1 MTITDHQAKYY
12 AHELT
17 IQHAAGGVDRLS
29 QSLFDARVDLNPH
42 QINAALFA
50 LNNPLSR
57 GVILADEVGLG
68 KTIEAG
74 LVLSQQWAEHKR
86 KLLIIC
92 PASLRRQWAQE
103 LKDKFNLPS
112 QILDARTWRN
122 LKKEGIYN
130 PLSDD
135 KIVIMSYHYAVRL
148 EEQLLIEPWDLIV
161 IDEAHKLRNAHRI
174 SNKMGQVLRR
184 TLAGRRKLLLTA
196 TPLQNSLMELYGLST
211 IIDEHLFGDERTF
224 RQQYIHG
231 AGSTE
236 DLKQR
241 LKGFV
246 HRTLRKDVLE
256 YVRYTQRQ
264 TLTVPFMPTTQEQ
277 DLYYGISA
285 LLEKEESYALP
296 TKQRH
301 LTGLILRKLLASS
314 SFAVRNTLETIQKR
328 LIALKTGEHEEAGLI
343 AQLVEEDDLEKAYL
357 ETESIEEVDIKGGSS
372 GADGSSNDEDIDQ
385 KQLAYEIEELEQYI
399 QQAKNITQ
407 DSKAPALLTA
417 LSQGF
422 EKMAEMGASRKVIIF
437 TESKITQEYL
447 ASFLTANGY
456 SNNDDD
462 QEDQEK
468 SQHRIVTFNGTNN
481 KPQATQIYQQWLLEN
496 EGSDK
501 ISGSPQI
508 DRRSALIDHFK
519 HHAEIMIATEA
530 AAEGVNL
537 QFCSLLINYDLPW
550 NPQRVEQRIGRCHR
564 YGQKFDVVVI
574 NFLNQ
579 TNQADQRVLEL
590 LTEKF
595 HLFDGVFGASDEVLG
610 SIESGIDFEKRIQ
623 AIYETCRTPETIEE
637 AFTTLQKE
645 LETDINEK
653 MQQTKSL
660 LLENFDE
667 DIHDLLKIQLD
678 AAEQRLDKVGR
689 WFWALTQHELDGK
702 ALFEE
707 SNHSFVLQHDIP
719 NTETGT
725 YQLIKRGKNKDRNPL
740 EHAHNYRLSDTLGE
754 WVLGQAKSRHLN
766 ASPNLEHVCFDYG
779 AHTAKVS
786 VIEPL
791 IGCSGTLTLQ
801 KFSIASLECSEDY
814 LLFAA
819 IDNNGTAM
827 PSETAQKLM
836 QLPGFL
842 RQESKEPAFINSTAS
857 NTFSETKDEQLYQR
871 NAILEAARQGVEKNV
886 NDRNLSFFEEEVNK
900 LDDWAD
906 DLKEGLEQSIKEMD
920 KEIKHVRREAKI
932 SPTLEEKLGLQ
943 KQQRKLESQRNRSRK
958 ELFDKQDEVDE
969 RRESLI
975 ESLEGKLNKQTSTED
990 LFTIQWSVK

>member
-1 MTITDHQAKYY
+1 M
-12 AHELT
+12 
-17 IQHAAGGVDRLS
+17 
-29 QSLFDARVDLNPH
+29 FDASVDLNPH

-50 LNNPLSR
+50 LNNPLSQ
-57 GVILADEVGLG
+57 GVVLADEVGLG

-112 QILDARTWRN
+112 QILDTRTWRN

-130 PLSDD
+130 PLSGD
-135 KIVIMSYHYAVRL
+135 KIVIMSYHYAARL

-184 TLAGRRKLLLTA
+184 ALAGRCKLLLTA

-231 AGSTE
+231 TGSIE
-236 DLKQR
+236 GLKQR

-264 TLTVPFMPTTQEQ
+264 TLTVPFMPTTQEEH
-277 DLYYGISA
+277 LYNGISA

-328 LIALKTGEHEEAGLI
+328 LIALKTGEHEEADLI
-343 AQLVEEDDLEKAYL
+343 AQLVEENDLEQAYP
-357 ETESIEEVDIKGGSS
+357 ETESIEEIDSEYDS
-372 GADGSSNDEDIDQ
+372 TNDEDIDQ
-385 KQLAYEIEELEQYI
+385 EQLACEIEELEQYI

-407 DSKAPALLTA
+407 DSKASALLTA
-417 LSQGF
+417 LDQGF
-422 EKMAEMGASRKVIIF
+422 EKMAAMGAPRKVIIF
-437 TESKITQEYL
+437 TESKRTQEYL
-447 ASFLTANGY
+447 TSFLTANGY
-456 SNNDDD
+456 DNNNEPEE
-462 QEDQEK
+462 EDNN
-468 SQHRIVTFNGTNN
+468 RIVTFSGTNN
-481 KPQATQIYQQWLLEN
+481 KPQATQIYQQWLTEN

-564 YGQKFDVVVI
+564 YGQKYDVVVI
-574 NFLNQ
+574 NFINES
-579 TNQADQRVLEL
+579 NYADQRILEL

-623 AIYETCRTPETIEE
+623 AIYATCRTPETIEE
-637 AFTTLQKE
+637 AFITLQKE

-707 SNHSFVLQHDIP
+707 SNHSFVLQHPIP
-719 NTETGT
+719 NTATGT
-725 YQLIKRGKNKDRNPL
+725 YQLIKRGKNKDHNQL
-740 EHAHNYRLSDTLGE
+740 ENAHKYRLSDTLGE
-754 WVLGQAKSRHLN
+754 WVLDQAKSRHLN
-766 ASPNLEHVCFDYG
+766 SSQNLEHVCFDYS
-779 AHTAKVS
+779 AHTVKVS

-801 KFSIASLECSEDY
+801 KFSIASLECNEDY

-819 IDNNGTAM
+819 IDNNGTAI
-827 PSETAQKLM
+827 PAETAQKLM

-842 RQESKEPAFINSTAS
+842 SRESEEPAFTNSTAS
-857 NTFSETKDEQLYQR
+857 NTLSETKDEQLYQR

-886 NDRNLSFFEEEVNK
+886 NDRNLSFFEQEVNK

-906 DLKEGLEQSIKEMD
+906 DLKKGLEQSIKEMD

-932 SPTLEEKLGLQ
+932 APTLEEKLGLQ

-990 LFTIQWSVK
+990 LFTIRWSVK

>member
-1 MTITDHQAKYY
+1 MLLTKYQAKYF

-17 IQHAAGGVDRLS
+17 IQHAADGVDRLS
-29 QSLFDARVDLNPH
+29 QSLFDASVDLNPH

-74 LVLSQQWAEHKR
+74 LVLSQHWAERKR

-112 QILDARTWRN
+112 QILDARTWRI
-122 LKKEGIYN
+122 LQKEGVIN
-130 PLSDD
+130 PLADK
-135 KIVIMSYHYAVRL
+135 KIVIMSYHYAARL
-148 EEQLLIEPWDLIV
+148 EDMLSVETLDLVV
-161 IDEAHKLRNAHRI
+161 IDEAHKLRNAYRT

-184 TLAGRRKLLLTA
+184 ALVGRRKLLLTA

-211 IIDEHLFGDERTF
+211 IIDEHLFGDEHTF
-224 RQQYIHG
+224 RQQYIHSTG
-231 AGSTE
+231 AVEG
-236 DLKQR
+236 LKHR
-241 LKGFV
+241 LKGFM
-246 HRTLRKDVLE
+246 HRTLRRDVLQ

-264 TLTVPFMPTTQEQ
+264 TLTVPFMPTLQEQ
-277 DLYYGISA
+277 NLYNGISA

-296 TKQRH
+296 KKQRH

-328 LIALKTGEHEEAGLI
+328 LIALKLGDHS
-343 AQLVEEDDLEKAYL
+343 LVDLSTQMVQEDDLQQEYL
-357 ETESIEEVDIKGGSS
+357 EKEYSDDGPIENNNAQEE
-372 GADGSSNDEDIDQ
+372 GAVNIENIDQ
-385 KQLAYEIEELEQYI
+385 DQLNYEIEELEQYI

-407 DSKAPALLTA
+407 DSKAKALLTA
-417 LSQGF
+417 LSKGF
-422 EKMAEMGASRKVIIF
+422 EKMALIGAPRKVIVF
-437 TESKITQEYL
+437 TESKRTQEYL
-447 ASFLTANGY
+447 ASFLAANGY
-456 SNNDDD
+456 GNNDED

-468 SQHRIVTFNGTNN
+468 SQNRIVTFSGTNN
-481 KPQATQIYQQWLLEN
+481 KPQATQIYQQWLIEN

-574 NFLNQ
+574 NFINES
-579 TNQADQRVLEL
+579 NYADQRVLEL

-637 AFTTLQKE
+637 AFTALQKE

-707 SNHSFVLQHDIP
+707 SNHSFVLQHLIP
-719 NTETGT
+719 NTATGT
-725 YQLIKRGKNKDRNPL
+725 YQLIKRGKNKDRNQL
-740 EHAHNYRLSDTLGE
+740 EHAHSYRLADTLGE
-754 WVLGQAKSRHLN
+754 WVLNQAKSRHLN
-766 ASPNLEHVCFDYG
+766 SSQNLEHVCFDYS

-791 IGCSGTLTLQ
+791 IGSSGTLTLQ

-819 IDNNGTAM
+819 IDNNGTAI
-827 PSETAQKLM
+827 PAETAQKLM

-842 RQESKEPAFINSTAS
+842 MQEGEEPAFINSTAS
-857 NTFSETKDEQLYQR
+857 NTFSETKDEQLYHR
-871 NAILEAARQGVEKNV
+871 NAILEAARQGVEKDV
-886 NDRNLSFFEEEVNK
+886 NDRNLSFFEQEVNK

-932 SPTLEEKLGLQ
+932 APTLEEKLGLQ

>member
-1 MTITDHQAKYY
+1 MPITDYQAKYY

-29 QSLFDARVDLNPH
+29 QSLFDASVDLNPH
-42 QINAALFA
+42 QITAALFA
-50 LNNPLSR
+50 LSNPLSQ
-57 GVILADEVGLG
+57 GVVLADEVGLG

-74 LVLSQQWAEHKR
+74 LVLSQHWAERSR

-130 PLSDD
+130 PLADN
-135 KIVIMSYHYAVRL
+135 KIVIMSYHYAARL
-148 EEQLLIEPWDLIV
+148 EEQLLIEPWNLVV
-161 IDEAHKLRNAHRI
+161 IDEAHKLRNAHRT

-184 TLAGRRKLLLTA
+184 ALDGRRKLLLTA

-231 AGSTE
+231 TGSTE
-236 DLKQR
+236 GLKQR

-256 YVRYTQRQ
+256 YVSYTQRQ
-264 TLTVPFMPTTQEQ
+264 TITVPFRPTTQEQ
-277 DLYYGISA
+277 ELYNGITA
-285 LLEKEESYALP
+285 LLEKDDSYALP
-296 TKQRH
+296 TKQKH
-301 LTGLILRKLLASS
+301 LTGIILRKLLASS
-314 SFAVRNTLETIQKR
+314 SFAVMNTLETIKKR
-328 LIALKTGEHEEAGLI
+328 LVALKIGELEETDLI
-343 AQLVEEDDLEKAYL
+343 SHLVENDDLEQDY
-357 ETESIEEVDIKGGSS
+357 IEEVD
-372 GADGSSNDEDIDQ
+372 AENNCLNDENIDQ
-385 KQLAYEIEELEQYI
+385 EQLAYEIEELEQYI
-399 QQAKNITQ
+399 QQAKSITK
-407 DSKAPALLTA
+407 DSKATALLIA
-417 LSQGF
+417 LNQGF
-422 EKMAEMGASRKVIIF
+422 EKMAEMEAPKKVIIF
-437 TESKITQEYL
+437 TESKRTQEYL
-447 ASFLTANGY
+447 ARFLAANGFGNDNVSSEEN
-456 SNNDDD
+456 SNP
-462 QEDQEK
+462 
-468 SQHRIVTFNGTNN
+468 IVTFSGTNN
-481 KPQATQIYQQWLLEN
+481 SPQATQIYQQWLVEN

-579 TNQADQRVLEL
+579 ANKADQRVLEL

-623 AIYETCRTPETIEE
+623 AIYETCRTSEAIEE
-637 AFTTLQKE
+637 AFTDLQKE

-653 MQQTKSL
+653 MQHTKSL

-689 WFWALTQHELDGK
+689 WFWSLTQHELNEK

-707 SNHSFVLQHDIP
+707 SNHSFTLKQAIP
-719 NTETGT
+719 NAAIGT
-725 YQLIKRGKNKDRNPL
+725 YQLIKRGSKQKNLNSNNNRL
-740 EHAHNYRLSDTLGE
+740 ENAHTYRLTDILGE
-754 WVLGQAKSRHLN
+754 WVLDQAKNRPLN
-766 ASPNLEHVCFDYG
+766 QSQEHICFDYS
-779 AHTAKVS
+779 AHNAKVS
-786 VIEPL
+786 VVESFV
-791 IGCSGTLTLQ
+791 GCSGTLTLQ
-801 KFSIASLECSEDY
+801 KFSVASLERNEDY

-819 IDNNGTAM
+819 IDEDGNKL
-827 PSETAQKLM
+827 PEETAQKLM
-836 QLPGFL
+836 QLP
-842 RQESKEPAFINSTAS
+842 AFKNQGLVAGISAAMQ
-857 NTFSETKDEQLYQR
+857 DEAQAQR
-871 NAILEAARQGVEKNV
+871 NAMLQTSRQTVEKNV
-886 NDRNLSFFEEEVNK
+886 NDRNLTFFEQEVTK
-900 LDDWAD
+900 LDGWAD

-920 KEIKHVRREAKI
+920 KEIKQARREAKI
-932 SPTLEEKLGLQ
+932 APTLEEKLALQ
-943 KQQRKLESQRNRSRK
+943 KQQRKLESQRSRSRRD
-958 ELFDKQDEVDE
+958 LFDKQDEVDE

-975 ESLEGKLNKQTSTED
+975 DSLEGKLNKQTSTED

>member
-1 MTITDHQAKYY
+1 MITNYQAKYY

-29 QSLFDARVDLNPH
+29 QSLFDASVDLNPH

-50 LNNPLSR
+50 LNNPLSQ
-57 GVILADEVGLG
+57 GVVLADEVGLG

-74 LVLSQQWAEHKR
+74 LVLSQQWAERKR

-135 KIVIMSYHYAVRL
+135 KIVIMSYHYAARL
-148 EEQLLIEPWDLIV
+148 EEQLLIEPWNLIV
-161 IDEAHKLRNAHRI
+161 IDEAHKLRNAHRV

-184 TLAGRRKLLLTA
+184 ALSGRRKLLLTA

-231 AGSTE
+231 AGSIE
-236 DLKQR
+236 GLKQR

-264 TLTVPFMPTTQEQ
+264 TLTVPFKPTTQEQ
-277 DLYYGISA
+277 DLYNGISA

-328 LIALKTGEHEEAGLI
+328 LISLKKGGHEEADLI
-343 AQLVEEDDLEKAYL
+343 AQLVEEDDLEQDY
-357 ETESIEEVDIKGGSS
+357 IEEVDSE
-372 GADGSSNDEDIDQ
+372 DDYSNDEDIDQ
-385 KQLAYEIEELEQYI
+385 ELLAYEIEELEQYI

-407 DSKAPALLTA
+407 DSKASALLTA
-417 LSQGF
+417 LNQGF
-422 EKMAEMGASRKVIIF
+422 DKMAAMGAPRKVIIF
-437 TESKITQEYL
+437 TESKRTQEYL

-456 SNNDDD
+456 GNNDEEQDD
-462 QEDQEK
+462 TN
-468 SQHRIVTFNGTNN
+468 RIVTFSGTNN
-481 KPQATQIYQQWLLEN
+481 KPQATQIYQQWLIEN

-579 TNQADQRVLEL
+579 SNQADQRVLEL

-707 SNHSFVLQHDIP
+707 SNHSFVLQHPIP
-719 NTETGT
+719 NTATGT
-725 YQLIKRGKNKDRNPL
+725 YQLIKRGRNKDRNQL

-754 WVLGQAKSRHLN
+754 WVLDQAKSRHLN
-766 ASPNLEHVCFDYG
+766 SSQNLEHVCFDYS

-819 IDNNGTAM
+819 IDNKGTAI
-827 PSETAQKLM
+827 PAETAQKLM
-836 QLPGFL
+836 QLPGIL
-842 RQESKEPAFINSTAS
+842 EK
-857 NTFSETKDEQLYQR
+857 NTTLNTLSEAKDEQLYQR

-886 NDRNLSFFEEEVNK
+886 NDRNLSFFEQEVNK

-920 KEIKHVRREAKI
+920 KEIKLVRREAKI
-932 SPTLEEKLGLQ
+932 ALTLEEKLGLQ

-975 ESLEGKLNKQTSTED
+975 ESLEGKLHKKTLTED
-990 LFTIQWSVK
+990 LFTIQWSVR